1 MDSVSGRGNDFL
13 MISWRIVLW
22 RGLGGGL
29 AILAMHFL
37 AGYGH
42 TPLMLVPFATSIVL
56 VLGAPEAEP
65 AQPRA
70 LVGGH
75 IISTLVG
82 LGVSY
87 AFAPSPWVAAT
98 AVGLAM
104 VAMYFARAFHPP
116 AGIDPLI
123 IVNESLTWPFLFT
136 TVLPGSLL
144 LLLFAFFWHNAPQR
158 GAWPAHWR

>member
-1 MDSVSGRGNDFL
+1 
-13 MISWRIVLW
+13 MILW
-22 RGLGGGL
+22 RASGGAI

-42 TPLMLVPFATSIVL
+42 VPLVLVPFATSIVL
-56 VLGAPEAEP
+56 VLGTPEAEP

-75 IISTLVG
+75 LISTLVG
-82 LGVSY
+82 LAAY
-87 AFAPSPWVAAT
+87 AFGPSPWAAAT

-116 AGIDPLI
+116 AGIDPLV
-123 IVNESLTWPFLFT
+123 IVNESLPWSFLFT
-136 TVLPGSLL
+136 TVLPGSP
-144 LLLFAFFWHNAPQR
+144 LLFCFAFLWHNAPRR
-158 GAWPAHWR
+158 GAWPARWR

>member
-1 MDSVSGRGNDFL
+1 M
-13 MISWRIVLW
+13 SWQIILW
-22 RGLGGGL
+22 RALGGAI

-42 TPLMLVPFATSIVL
+42 VPLMLVPFATSIVL
-56 VLGAPEAEP
+56 VLGTPEAEP

-75 IISTLVG
+75 LISTLVG
-82 LGVSY
+82 LAVSY
-87 AFAPSPWVAAT
+87 AFGSSPWAAAT

-104 VAMYFARAFHPP
+104 VAMYFVRAFHPP

-123 IVNESLTWPFLFT
+123 IVNEALPWSFLFT

-144 LLLFAFFWHNAPQR
+144 LLGFALLWHNAARR
-158 GAWPAHWR
+158 GAWPARWR